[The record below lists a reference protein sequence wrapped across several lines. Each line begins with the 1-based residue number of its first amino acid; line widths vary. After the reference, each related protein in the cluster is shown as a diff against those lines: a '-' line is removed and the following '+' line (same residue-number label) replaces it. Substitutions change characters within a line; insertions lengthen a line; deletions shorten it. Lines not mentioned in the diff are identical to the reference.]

1 MGRSMANAFQL
12 KKCTVM
18 HFGKNNSQHKYKMNG
33 VILSKTDAEKDVGV
47 IVSNDCKP
55 SKQCLAAAKK
65 ANSTLGRMARSVTY
79 RDKFVWIGLYK
90 TYVRPI
96 LEYCVQAW
104 RPWLAKDI
112 KVLEDVQR
120 RAVRQV
126 RGLKGSCYEE
136 KLKELD
142 LFSLEYRRERG
153 DAIQTW
159 KILHKHDDVDESV
172 WFERFSSEFDRNTRL
187 SCGNMSL
194 KHKLSQHEP
203 RANSFSVRAP
213 KIWNNLPDNVRSVEK
228 LTSFKDAFDLYHKT
242 RH

>member
-1 MGRSMANAFQL
+1 MRFNA

-18 HFGKNNSQHKYKMNG
+18 HFGRNNPKNVYAMSG
-33 VILSKTDAEKDVGV
+33 VILSQTDAEKDVGV
-47 IVSNDCKP
+47 LVSNDCKP

-79 RDKFVWIGLYK
+79 RDKVVWISLYK

-126 RGLKGSCYEE
+126 RGLKSLTYEE

-142 LFSLEYRRERG
+142 LFSLEHRRERG
-153 DAIQTW
+153 DAIQAW
-159 KILHKHDDVDESV
+159 KILHRHDDVDESV
-172 WFERFSSEFDRNTRL
+172 WFNRLANEHDRDTRL
-187 SCGNMSL
+187 SSGYMSL
-194 KHKLSQHEP
+194 KHKSSLHDP
-203 RANSFSVRAP
+203 RANSFSVRVP
-213 KIWNNLPDNVRSVEK
+213 RIWNSLPESVRSAETLSK
-228 LTSFKDAFDLYHKT
+228 FKDEYDLFKKAART
-242 RH
+242 RF

>member
-1 MGRSMANAFQL
+1 
-12 KKCTVM
+12 M
-18 HFGKNNSQHKYKMNG
+18 HFGRNNPRHIYKMSG
-33 VILSKTDAEKDVGV
+33 VTLTKTDAEKDVGV
-47 IVSNDCKP
+47 IVSSDNKP

-126 RGLKGSCYEE
+126 RGLKGLTYEE
-136 KLKELD
+136 KLAELD
-142 LFSLEYRRERG
+142 LFSLEHRRERG
-153 DAIQTW
+153 DLIQTW
-159 KILHKHDDVDESV
+159 KILNKHDDVDESV
-172 WFERFSSEFDRNTRL
+172 WFERFSSEYNRDTRL
-187 SCGNMSL
+187 STGNNTL
-194 KHKLSQHEP
+194 KHKTSYHDP
-203 RANSFSVRAP
+203 RANCFSVRVP
-213 KIWNNLPDNVRSVEK
+213 KIWNKLPDNIRSAEK
-228 LTSFKDAFDLYHKT
+228 LAQFKDNYDLFMKT
-242 RH
+242 TGHLYPARA

>member
-1 MGRSMANAFQL
+1 
-12 KKCTVM
+12 
-18 HFGKNNSQHKYKMNG
+18 
-33 VILSKTDAEKDVGV
+33 
-47 IVSNDCKP
+47 
-55 SKQCLAAAKK
+55 
-65 ANSTLGRMARSVTY
+65 MARSVTY
-79 RDKFVWIGLYK
+79 RDKVVWIGLYK

-142 LFSLEYRRERG
+142 LFSLEYRCERG

-228 LTSFKDAFDLYHKT
+228 LPNFKDAFDLYHKT
-242 RH
+242 RHRLPARAQFSSTLELTTNTERMFLVIWKPPYLCRRTATPWREKSW